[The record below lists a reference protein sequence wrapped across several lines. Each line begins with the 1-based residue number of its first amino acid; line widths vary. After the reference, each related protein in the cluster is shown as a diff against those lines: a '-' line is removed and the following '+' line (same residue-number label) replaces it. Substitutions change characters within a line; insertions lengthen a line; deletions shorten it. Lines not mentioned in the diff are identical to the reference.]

1 MAGRILPTK
10 ADMVKYP
17 FLPQAKEYVARLGI
31 DLAQIVELPRIRN
44 RAKERVTATF
54 DLVAHYSQEPNKQFE
69 VEIAS
74 FPIAVLYV
82 GGTGERILAERFAL
96 FEAKQSHKYLESEKD
111 DIVLNVAK
119 SFKWD
124 IHPTSPTPYPYS
136 MRFANYLKNATRG
149 RLVHEAKWKL
159 VNRQLDKGQVY
170 VTREEVCRLLQEEI
184 RGHIEERTKQELGKI
199 PAVIQDDIDE
209 IKAKFAK
216 SKPHLE
222 EFDQIII
229 AEESQYPPCVK
240 NLFERATKGQH
251 LSHVERFTLVTYL
264 AHQGVNVD
272 AMVRLFSNVTDFK
285 EDLTRY
291 QVEHL
296 AGQKGSR
303 TAYTTYNCSTLRTH
317 GVCTNIDD
325 PICKRIRNPLTY
337 HLHKRK

>member
-1 MAGRILPTK
+1 MAGLILPTK

-17 FLPQAKEYVARLGI
+17 FLPQVKEYIARLGI
-31 DLAQIVELPRIRN
+31 DLAEIVELSRIRS
-44 RAKERVTATF
+44 RAKQRISATF
-54 DLVAHYSQEPNKQFE
+54 DLVAHFTQEPSNKFE

-74 FPIAVLYV
+74 FPIAILIV
-82 GGTGERILAERFAL
+82 GGVGERILAERFAL
-96 FEAKQSHKYLESEKD
+96 FEAKQIQEYLESEKD
-111 DIVLNVAK
+111 NMIIHIAK

-124 IHPTSPTPYPYS
+124 IHSTGFTPYPYS
-136 MRFANYLKNATRG
+136 IHLANYLKSATMG
-149 RLVHEAKWKL
+149 RLVHDTKWKL

-170 VTREEVCRLLQEEI
+170 VTRNEVRRLLQEEI
-184 RGHIEERTKQELGKI
+184 RGYIEERTRQELGKI
-199 PAVIQDDIDE
+199 PASIQDDINE
-209 IKAKFAK
+209 IKTKFAE

-222 EFDQIII
+222 EFDQVVI

-272 AMVRLFSNVTDFK
+272 AMVNLFSNVTDFK

-303 TAYTTYNCSTLRTH
+303 TAYTTYNCSTLQTH
-317 GVCTNIDD
+317 GVCTNPND

-337 HLHKRK
+337 HLQKRK